1 MIQMNLF
8 TKQIQSHRPREGIY
22 GFQGEGWMEGIGRE
36 FVIYI
41 QTVIFKMNNQPS
53 PTV

>member
-1 MIQMNLF
+1 MNLI
-8 TKQIQSHRPREGIY
+8 QIKHGLTDLKKKLMVAR
-22 GFQGEGWMEGIGRE
+22 GEGCREGIGRE